1 VYECYVR
8 LSGLKLLASVCATSL
23 SLSPSETHHHCR
35 GLGNSNEGKFEGKK
49 RFLHIA
55 FQGRFKRD
63 VKASDFWSGHEWFSV
78 SDLVPTRCE
87 LCYCVVTLLL
97 LFCYLLTG

>member
-1 VYECYVR
+1 LCVNF
-8 LSGLKLLASVCATSL
+8 
-23 SLSPSETHHHCR
+23 R
-35 GLGNSNEGKFEGKK
+35 GLGSSNEAKFEGKK

-55 FQGRFKRD
+55 FQGRFKQD

-87 LCYCVVTLLL
+87 LLC
-97 LFCYLLTG
+97 FCYFYVILLSCDGESGSKLVRRPGWDAAYVLPL

>member
-1 VYECYVR
+1 LHGWLCN
-8 LSGLKLLASVCATSL
+8 CC
-23 SLSPSETHHHCR
+23 CR
-35 GLGNSNEGKFEGKK
+35 GLGSTQEGKFEGKK

-78 SDLVPTRCE
+78 SDMVPTRCA
-87 LCYCVVTLLL
+87 V
-97 LFCYLLTG
+97 

>member
-1 VYECYVR
+1 
-8 LSGLKLLASVCATSL
+8 VCVL
-23 SLSPSETHHHCR
+23 HHCR

-78 SDLVPTRCE
+78 SDLVPTRC
-87 LCYCVVTLLL
+87 VTLLL
-97 LFCYLLTG
+97 LLLSHCCMVAVIPAIIGAVT

>member
-1 VYECYVR
+1 LFLFVR
-8 LSGLKLLASVCATSL
+8 
-23 SLSPSETHHHCR
+23 CR
-35 GLGNSNEGKFEGKK
+35 GLGSSNEAKFEGKK

-78 SDLVPTRCE
+78 SDLVPTRC
-87 LCYCVVTLLL
+87 VTLLL
-97 LFCYLLTG
+97 LCYRIKGDHEVVGAVAGAGSSMSCPSAAGVMT